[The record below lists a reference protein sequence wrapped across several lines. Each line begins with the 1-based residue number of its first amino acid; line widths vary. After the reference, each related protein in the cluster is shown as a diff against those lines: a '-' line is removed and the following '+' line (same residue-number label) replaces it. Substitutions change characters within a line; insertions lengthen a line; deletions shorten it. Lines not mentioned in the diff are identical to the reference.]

1 MKKQFV
7 NKTRSTVSRFGFA
20 ALFALAFSNAFAQ
33 APAKSEDPFL
43 SIKYVRTVADKAQ
56 FQVDMVNDA
65 AESYLFSIRT
75 SEGVVLYQEKVTK
88 KIFSKNFLWDNGE
101 LNASSLVFSLTGE
114 KSKKS
119 QEFEVNSVVRTIN
132 DVEITKL

>member
-7 NKTRSTVSRFGFA
+7 NNKRSTVARFGFA
-20 ALFALAFSNAFAQ
+20 ALFALGLTQGFAQ
-33 APAKSEDPFL
+33 EGAKNEEPFL

-65 AESYLFSIRT
+65 AETYLFAIRT
-75 SEGVVLYQEKVTK
+75 TDGVLLYEEKVTK
-88 KIFSKNFLWDNGE
+88 KLFTKNFLWDNDE
-101 LNASSLVFSLTGE
+101 MKAASLVFSLTGE

-119 QEFEVNSVVRTIN
+119 QEFEVSPVVRTIN